1 MSTHDNLILSFNQP
15 IEIYTGGIKILRYL
29 SNNDSLLFTSTVIPG
44 SAGMID
50 VLKRDQLIFN
60 ATVLQ
65 LQPNSFYQVR
75 NNVLFLIV

>member
-50 VLKRDQLIFN
+50 VLKIYQLIFN
-60 ATVLQ
+60 STVLQ

>member
-1 MSTHDNLILSFNQP
+1 MTTHDNLILSFNQP

>member
-29 SNNDSLLFTSTVIPG
+29 SNNDSLLFTSTVIPS

-65 LQPNSFYQVR
+65 LQPNSFYQVIDSI
-75 NNVLFLIV
+75 LFLIV

>member
-65 LQPNSFYQVR
+65 LQPNSFYQVIDSI
-75 NNVLFLIV
+75 LFLIV